1 MSRPPLA
8 PLAFSA
14 GSLAL
19 VACGGS
25 HHPVGPLAGDA
36 PPRLYLASYGQR
48 SGDVAGGR
56 YVGYGPGP
64 AEALTVVDQDG
75 LVALARPSGG
85 GTEGE
90 CESGA
95 LDDEYQVTR
104 AIRTDPVEI
113 VLQCRP
119 GVDDATCDGARQ
131 QFWSSLTVECPDD
144 TCDALGNPSCS
155 YTATGC
161 VGPQYDAWRQRR
173 VGDRVAAAESL
184 DLGFQQ
190 TVVAQG
196 LRLSDRSRVVDAA
209 AVAWATAPAGRQ
221 PYLALDTDGDGVADI
236 VTDTVVDAAT
246 GERSYDTWLRAAR
259 CTDLAHDGWCRVAH
273 DTVVLCADGA
283 AP

>member
-1 MSRPPLA
+1 MPRPPLA
-8 PLAFSA
+8 LALSA

-19 VACGGS
+19 AACGGGK
-25 HHPVGPLAGDA
+25 HVAGPLSGDA
-36 PPRLYLASYGQR
+36 PPRLYVASHGQR
-48 SGDVAGGR
+48 SGDEPGGR
-56 YVGYGPGP
+56 YVGYGAGP

-90 CESGA
+90 CESGT
-95 LDDEYQVTR
+95 LNDEYQVTR

-113 VLQCRP
+113 VLACRP
-119 GVDDATCDGARQ
+119 GVDEDTCAGARQ
-131 QFWSSLTVECPDD
+131 QFWSSLTVECPDA
-144 TCDALGNPSCS
+144 TCDQLGNPSCS

-190 TVVAQG
+190 TVVVQG
-196 LRLSDRSRVVDAA
+196 LRLSDKARVVDAA
-209 AVAWATAPAGRQ
+209 AVRWISAPAGHR
-221 PYLALDTDGDGVADI
+221 PYLALDTDGDGGADV
-236 VTDTVVDAAT
+236 VTDTSFDAAT
-246 GERSYDTWLRAAR
+246 GARSYDTWLRAAR

-273 DTVVLCADGA
+273 EAVVVCGDAGD
-283 AP
+283 